1 MCIVCWLL
9 VFLVLI
15 EVFSSCSL
23 TLSNVANFF
32 FKIWKRSCPVVRN
45 SLIYSVIEAMEVNW
59 WKVVCHSV
67 EQIHNKKC
75 YQYTSWLMF
84 YKQLKFLIVW
94 FQLCPTPPK
103 NVHVFTDNIVR
114 KVSSGQICPRFLR
127 TCLSSNIVE
136 VLTIQKADPFPY
148 FSTEH

>member
-1 MCIVCWLL
+1 MLAFSILGTDWSVFI
-9 VFLVLI
+9 VFLNTF
-15 EVFSSCSL
+15 ERRE
-23 TLSNVANFF
+23 FF

-94 FQLCPTPPK
+94 FQLCPAPPK

-114 KVSSGQICPRFLR
+114 KVSSGQICPRFYGHVCLLILLR
-127 TCLSSNIVE
+127 FWLYKKRTLSLI
-136 VLTIQKADPFPY
+136 FY
-148 FSTEH
+148 TEH